1 MVLAA
6 ASFGGM
12 MFVGPGDEQL
22 IIGLLVAAGAAMG
35 CGGVLSASLLAD
47 VIDLDHQRTGERKE
61 GVYSAAMSFVLK
73 VGTSLATAASGFVLG
88 AVGFAPNVEQSSESL
103 LGIRLM
109 FAGLPCVGFVIGAAM
124 FSRFSLT
131 GETPPGMAPA
141 PARE

>member
-1 MVLAA
+1 MV
-6 ASFGGM
+6 
-12 MFVGPGDEQL
+12 FVGPGDEARL
-22 IIGLLVAAGAAMG
+22 IALLVAAGAAMG

-73 VGTSLATAASGFVLG
+73 LGTSLATAASGFVLG

-103 LGIRLM
+103 LGIRMM
-109 FAGLPCVGFVIGAAM
+109 FAGLPCLGFLIGAAV
-124 FSRFSLT
+124 FSRFSLA
-131 GETPPGMAPA
+131 GETAPRMASA